1 MEKNTG
7 IDIIEGCKRGDR
19 KSQEALYRDHY
30 RSMISICLWYTKSQQ
45 DAVEVLNNG
54 FLKVFKNISRYD
66 PAKGSV
72 YTWIRKIIVNS
83 CLDFVKQNGRFE
95 KHRELSEAMDIPA
108 QKVSSIRTAELLAIV
123 RSLPRATA
131 AVFNLYVIE
140 GYNHREI
147 GELLAISEGTS
158 KWHLS
163 EAKRS
168 LREKLKT
175 EYRNAH
181 D

>member
-1 MEKNTG
+1 MDKEQT
-7 IDIIEGCKRGDR
+7 DVIEGCKRGDR
-19 KSQEALYRDHY
+19 RSQEILYRNYY
-30 RSMISICLWYTKSQQ
+30 RAMISVCLWYTRNEE

-72 YTWIRKIIVNS
+72 FTWIRKIIVNS
-83 CLDFVKQNGRFE
+83 CLDFVKENGRFE
-95 KHRELSEAMDIPA
+95 QHQELTEAMDIPA
-108 QKVSSIRTAELLAIV
+108 PKISSIKTAELLAMV
-123 RSLPRATA
+123 RCLPRATA

-147 GELLAISEGTS
+147 GQMLAISEGTS

-168 LREKLKT
+168 LREKLKN
-175 EYRNAH
+175 EYRNA
-181 D
+181 